1 MVNRRAFFEIFFYNR
16 ENRSREMME
25 AAEGVWR
32 AYMKKYGLGLDAS
45 NSIEPTY
52 DEVREITILANAAI
66 EMVEKQMAEA
76 AAEEA
81 KRKKLQKEAWDLGI
95 YPPADMA
102 VAELEA
108 MVMKAMNPQPE
119 EVEEAPVE
127 EPAAEAPEEIVE
139 ETVEEAVEE
148 VAEEAEEAEEVQE
161 PVVEE
166 APVKAVVEAPV
177 KEIPVKAVEKKVV
190 KTVPVMAAPIVQTDA
205 LSLWITELTAW
216 CQNKGMQCITTVDE
230 GDAYLHVYFPHKKD
244 VYTVGKWCFAS
255 DMGGAALAAEMTQL
269 FAYCEGFADC
279 FAKLMK

>member
-16 ENRSREMME
+16 PERSREMME

-45 NSIEPTY
+45 NAVEPTY
-52 DEVREITILANAAI
+52 EEVKEITILANAAI

-108 MVMKAMNPQPE
+108 MVLKAMNPQVE

-127 EPAAEAPEEIVE
+127 EPVVEAPVE
-139 ETVEEAVEE
+139 VVEE
-148 VAEEAEEAEEVQE
+148 VVEEVRE
-161 PVVEE
+161 PAREE
-166 APVKAVVEAPV
+166 APAKAVVEAPA
-177 KEIPVKAVEKKVV
+177 KEILVQAAEKKTL
-190 KTVPVMAAPIVQTDA
+190 KTASVPAAPVVPAVPAGKVDLLT
-205 LSLWITELTAW
+205 LWIAELTSW
-216 CQNKGMQCITTVDE
+216 CQSKGMQCITTADADE
-230 GDAYLHVYFPHKKD
+230 VYLHVYFPHKKD
-244 VYTVGKWCFAS
+244 VFTVGKWCFKTTT
-255 DMGGAALAAEMTQL
+255 GGAELAAEITRL

-279 FAKLMK
+279 FEKLVK

>member
-45 NSIEPTY
+45 NAIEPTY
-52 DEVREITILANAAI
+52 EEVKEITILANAAI

-76 AAEEA
+76 EAEEA

-102 VAELEA
+102 VAELES
-108 MVMKAMNPQPE
+108 MVLKAMNPEPE

-127 EPAAEAPEEIVE
+127 EPVAETPEEVVEEAIE
-139 ETVEEAVEE
+139 ETVEEAD
-148 VAEEAEEAEEVQE
+148 EEVQE
-161 PVVEE
+161 PIVEE
-166 APVKAVVEAPV
+166 T
-177 KEIPVKAVEKKVV
+177 PVKAVEEVPVREIPVKVV
-190 KTVPVMAAPIVQTDA
+190 EKKAVKSVPVMAAPLVQTDA
-205 LSLWITELTAW
+205 MSLWVTELTSW
-216 CQNKGMQCITTVDE
+216 CQSKGMQCITTADE
-230 GDAYLHVYFPHKKD
+230 GDVYLHVYFPHKKD
-244 VYTVGKWCFAS
+244 VFTVGKWCFKA
-255 DMGGAALAAEMTQL
+255 DMGGAALAAEMTKL

-279 FAKLMK
+279 FEKLAK

>member
-45 NSIEPTY
+45 NAIEPTY
-52 DEVREITILANAAI
+52 EEVKEITILANAAI

-95 YPPADMA
+95 YPPADTA

-108 MVMKAMNPQPE
+108 MVLKAMNPQPE
-119 EVEEAPVE
+119 EAEEAPAAEPVEEAPAEVVE
-127 EPAAEAPEEIVE
+127 EPVEKPVEEVKAPLVE
-139 ETVEEAVEE
+139 ET
-148 VAEEAEEAEEVQE
+148 
-161 PVVEE
+161 
-166 APVKAVVEAPV
+166 PVKVVVEAPV
-177 KEIPVKAVEKKVV
+177 QQIPVQVVEKKPV
-190 KTVPVMAAPIVQTDA
+190 KTVPVMAAAVAPAGQSDL
-205 LSLWITELTAW
+205 LSLWVAELTAW
-216 CQNKGMQCITTVDE
+216 CRNKGMQCITTADE
-230 GDAYLHVYFPHKKD
+230 GEVYLHVYFPYKKD
-244 VYTVGKWCFAS
+244 VFTVGKWCFAS
-255 DMGGAALAAEMTQL
+255 DMGGAALAAEMTKL

-279 FAKLMK
+279 FEKLVK

>member
-16 ENRSREMME
+16 PERTREMME
-25 AAEGVWR
+25 AAEGVWS

-52 DEVREITILANAAI
+52 DEVKEITILANAAL

-108 MVMKAMNPQPE
+108 MVLKAMNPEPEVVEE
-119 EVEEAPVE
+119 EVVE
-127 EPAAEAPEEIVE
+127 EPVAEVA
-139 ETVEEAVEE
+139 EEAVEE
-148 VAEEAEEAEEVQE
+148 TIEEVAEEVQE
-161 PVVEE
+161 PVVVE
-166 APVKAVVEAPV
+166 APVEVPV
-177 KEIPVKAVEKKVV
+177 KEIPVKVAEKKLV
-190 KTVPVMAAPIVQTDA
+190 KTVPVAAAPVAPVGQVDA
-205 LSLWITELTAW
+205 MSLWVTELTAW
-216 CQNKGMQCITTVDE
+216 CQSKGMQCITTADADE
-230 GDAYLHVYFPHKKD
+230 VYLHVYFPHKKD
-244 VYTVGKWCFAS
+244 VFTVGKWCFKTTT
-255 DMGGAALAAEMTQL
+255 GGAELAAEITRL

-279 FAKLMK
+279 FEKLVK

>member
-16 ENRSREMME
+16 PERSREMME

-45 NSIEPTY
+45 NAVEPTY
-52 DEVREITILANAAI
+52 EEVKEITILANAAI

-108 MVMKAMNPQPE
+108 MVLKAMNPQVE
-119 EVEEAPVE
+119 EVEETPVE
-127 EPAAEAPEEIVE
+127 EPVVEPVAEV
-139 ETVEEAVEE
+139 VEE
-148 VAEEAEEAEEVQE
+148 VRE
-161 PVVEE
+161 PAREE
-166 APVKAVVEAPV
+166 APAKAAVEAPAPEV
-177 KEIPVKAVEKKVV
+177 VSVQVAEKKPV
-190 KTVPVMAAPIVQTDA
+190 KTVPVAAAPVVSAVPAGKVDLLT
-205 LSLWITELTAW
+205 LWIAELTSW
-216 CQNKGMQCITTVDE
+216 CQSKGMQCITTADADE
-230 GDAYLHVYFPHKKD
+230 VYLHVYFPYKKD
-244 VYTVGKWCFAS
+244 VFTVGKWCFKTTT
-255 DMGGAALAAEMTQL
+255 GGAELAAEITRL

-279 FAKLMK
+279 FEKLVK

>member
-16 ENRSREMME
+16 PERTREMME
-25 AAEGVWR
+25 AAEGVWS

-52 DEVREITILANAAI
+52 DEVKEITILANAAL

-76 AAEEA
+76 AAEEE

-108 MVMKAMNPQPE
+108 MVLKAMNPEPE
-119 EVEEAPVE
+119 VVEEEPVE
-127 EPAAEAPEEIVE
+127 EPVAEPVEEVVE
-139 ETVEEAVEE
+139 ETI
-148 VAEEAEEAEEVQE
+148 EEVQE

-166 APVKAVVEAPV
+166 TPVAVVEAPV
-177 KEIPVKAVEKKVV
+177 KEIPVKAVEKKPV
-190 KTVPVMAAPIVQTDA
+190 KTAPVAAAPMAPVGQVDA
-205 LSLWITELTAW
+205 MSLWVTELTAW
-216 CQNKGMQCITTVDE
+216 CQSKGMQCITTADE
-230 GDAYLHVYFPHKKD
+230 GDVYLHVYFPHKKD
-244 VYTVGKWCFAS
+244 VFTVGKWCFAS
-255 DMGGAALAAEMTQL
+255 DMGGAALAAEMTKL

-279 FAKLMK
+279 FEKLAK